1 VKYCCTRTASLL
13 FACAAFATSAHA
25 AESLGVPQYKAGE
38 TARVEVVAAVGFVAI
53 DQEKTAE
60 LRLKGGERVPVIY
73 RFDTN
78 AAAAALANLQ
88 DAFTSNRQYFVVRL
102 QSRFNR
108 QVLDDRELSGDRFA
122 KFLSSYQSTHRAF
135 PLSSNLACAWAKGE
149 SDSEW
154 TLAFEDKLRNA
165 MAHFIRPEDRPAEA
179 KIGWQVKLVPS
190 DASSA
195 LSMAQVERTR
205 AVARSNVIALLKFRS
220 EFAKQ
225 FAPEEKYVVRFL
237 SAFIQPTCI
246 PEGELTRELR
256 EKQMAGLSSV
266 TRYEPGDVI
275 VRPGDLV
282 STATKAALDEYRA
295 KLAMLRGPAAAPSAT
310 LVAAPIP
317 ARPITP
323 WIWGGS
329 ALFAA
334 AGAVFFYRA
343 RRRRQTAALALVPD
357 SLGQDAVAALRDDPV
372 IRDRLLAHLT
382 RLMGQSIVRRLFAQ
396 RGQLLATQHAA
407 TAQTTEIE
415 QRLEKVQSDMQERFT
430 AYEQRIEE
438 LEKELA
444 AAEEQNRDLI
454 RVKIAIAKQEL
465 EAERARRR
473 IDLN

>member
-1 VKYCCTRTASLL
+1 M
-13 FACAAFATSAHA
+13 
-25 AESLGVPQYKAGE
+25 PQYKVGE

-53 DQEKTAE
+53 DPEKTAE
-60 LRLKGGERVPVIY
+60 LKLKGSERVPVIY
-73 RFDTN
+73 RLDTN
-78 AAAAALANLQ
+78 AAAAALTSLQ
-88 DAFTSNRQYFVVRL
+88 DAFISNRQYFVVRL
-102 QSRFNR
+102 QSKFNR
-108 QVLDDRELSGDRFA
+108 HVLDDRDLNGDRFA
-122 KFLSSYQSTHRAF
+122 KFLASYQSSHRAF
-135 PLSSNLACAWAKGE
+135 PLSSNMACAWARGE

-154 TLAFEDKLRNA
+154 TGPFEEKLRDA

-195 LSMAQVERTR
+195 LSMNQVERTR

-225 FAPEEKYVVRFL
+225 FLPEEKYSMRFL

-246 PEGELTRELR
+246 PEGELTREFR
-256 EKQMAGLSSV
+256 EKAMAGLSSAIK
-266 TRYEPGDVI
+266 YEPGDVI

-282 STATKAALDEYRA
+282 NAATKAALDEYRA
-295 KLAMLRGPAAAPSAT
+295 KLALLRGPAAATAATFSAPPNAT
-310 LVAAPIP
+310 SSIP
-317 ARPITP
+317 Q
-323 WIWGGS
+323 WVWMSS
-329 ALFAA
+329 ALLAVIAA
-334 AGAVFFYRA
+334 LFFWLRG
-343 RRRRQTAALALVPD
+343 RRQTAALTLVPD

-396 RGQLLATQHAA
+396 RGQLIATQNVA

-430 AYEQRIEE
+430 AYERRIAE
-438 LEKELA
+438 LEKELS

-454 RVKIAIAKQEL
+454 RAKIAIARQEL
-465 EAERARRR
+465 EAERARRGV
-473 IDLN
+473 NWN